1 MCIHNQILGKRKLPE
16 REEKKMGGARARLEG
31 AGSTIIFN

>member
-1 MCIHNQILGKRKLPE
+1 MCIHNQILGRRKLPE

-31 AGSTIIFN
+31 AGSMIIFN